1 MHVVEKLKVTRVLNN
16 QKMQFHFFLD
26 YAQIINTEKEIVMQF
41 YESIPG
47 PPSPDSQIKN
57 VKTRLKATITVGL
70 PHAETI
76 GKLLLKKMGL
86 ENEIIRNNG

>member
-1 MHVVEKLKVTRVLNN
+1 MHVVEKLKVTRVFE
-16 QKMQFHFFLD
+16 QPEDAISFFSD

-76 GKLLLKKMGL
+76 GKLLLKKDGA
-86 ENEIIRNNG
+86 GK